1 MKKAIAFSMAVF
13 ICAGLC
19 IPGTAAAP
27 TYPDAPVYGDEKAQK
42 TLIEENPLESDLL
55 DAINTFSYA
64 CSPEILYGQAGNT
77 IYSPTA
83 LYMSL
88 SLAATGARGDTRQE
102 LLEVLGMKNKTISYL
117 SKQNGNLFRRLYTNN
132 GIGVFRLAS
141 SFWLHDNAIF
151 RSDFNDTAA
160 PQFYTETMNVDFAR
174 LSVARQISE
183 WIVKNSSGNV
193 IPPVKIAASQQL
205 SIINVP
211 YFEDEWLYAFDP
223 ADTEAGPFALANGNT
238 AIGSFMK
245 GTLASAEVYRAEGNF
260 TRLRVPLKSGGS
272 MLLILPDEGVGVNQ
286 LLTSPET
293 TTALFAPGGENQQVA
308 LSLPKF
314 SFSADLTFNNALK
327 SMGILT
333 PFSEQADF
341 SAMVSGGKT
350 MLTDVRQQAAISIGE
365 YGIGTSSNTEVKT
378 NIRKAGKTTELTFD
392 RPFLFAI
399 TSDSSI
405 DREIPLLIGVVN
417 KPSVT

>member
-1 MKKAIAFSMAVF
+1 MKKAIAFSLAVL

-19 IPGTAAAP
+19 IPGAAAAP

-42 TLIEENPLESDLL
+42 ALIADNPLETDLL
-55 DAINTFSYA
+55 DAVNAFSYA
-64 CSPEILYGQAGNT
+64 CAPEILYGQTGNT

-88 SLAATGARGDTRQE
+88 SLAATGARGNTRQE
-102 LLEVLGMKNKTISYL
+102 LLEALGMKNKTISYL

-132 GIGVFRLAS
+132 GIGVFRIAD
-141 SFWLHDNAIF
+141 SFWLHDDAIF
-151 RSDFNDTAA
+151 RSDFTGAA
-160 PQFYTETMNVDFAR
+160 GSQFYTETMNVAFAR

-183 WIVKNSSGNV
+183 WIAKNTNGNV

-223 ADTEAGPFALANGNT
+223 ADTLPGPFALSNGNT
-238 AIGSFMK
+238 AIGSFMN
-245 GTLASAEVYRAEGNF
+245 GTLASAEVYEAEEGF

-272 MLLILPDEGVGVNQ
+272 MLLILPDAGVTVDQ

-293 TTALFAPGGENQQVA
+293 TAVLFAPGGENQKVA

-314 SFSADLTFNNALK
+314 SFSSDLTLNNTLK

-350 MLTDVRQQAAISIGE
+350 ALTDVRQQAVITIGE
-365 YGIGTSSNTEVKT
+365 YGIGTGSNTEVKT
-378 NIRKAGKTTELTFD
+378 NIRPAAKTTELTFD

-399 TSDSSI
+399 TSDSTI
-405 DREIPLLIGVVN
+405 EQMIPLLIGVVN
-417 KPSVT
+417 KPSAT

>member
-27 TYPDAPVYGDEKAQK
+27 TYPDALVYGDEKAQK
-42 TLIEENPLESDLL
+42 TLIEENPLETDLL

-160 PQFYTETMNVDFAR
+160 SQFYTETMNVDFAR

-223 ADTEAGPFALANGNT
+223 ANTEAGPFALGQWQYGHRQLYEGYACFRGGLQGGRQFYT
-238 AIGSFMK
+238 
-245 GTLASAEVYRAEGNF
+245 SACSAKKRRQHAAH
-260 TRLRVPLKSGGS
+260 
-272 MLLILPDEGVGVNQ
+272 
-286 LLTSPET
+286 SP
-293 TTALFAPGGENQQVA
+293 GRRRWRQ
-308 LSLPKF
+308 
-314 SFSADLTFNNALK
+314 SAF
-327 SMGILT
+327 
-333 PFSEQADF
+333 
-341 SAMVSGGKT
+341 
-350 MLTDVRQQAAISIGE
+350 
-365 YGIGTSSNTEVKT
+365 
-378 NIRKAGKTTELTFD
+378 ELT
-392 RPFLFAI
+392 
-399 TSDSSI
+399 
-405 DREIPLLIGVVN
+405 
-417 KPSVT
+417 